1 MLHWVQYIRGY
12 VTIKVWGYSTERL
25 LNLCGNHNI
34 LVWDIA
40 DHGDYNTMNISV
52 QGFFALKPLLKKT
65 GTKASVLKRYG
76 LPFFMSKMGRRKIFV
91 AGFVC
96 CMLFWILMSGY
107 IWNIRFEGNYVL
119 TDDVLLDYLEEKNV
133 RVAMKKDR
141 LQIEEL
147 EAALRED
154 YDVITWTSVQLKGTT
169 LLIYIKENE
178 MPDYD
183 QNSQPEK
190 AQGMDLVADRDGTIS
205 YIITRSGVPQVVLGD
220 TVQKGDVL
228 VSGAVPV
235 YNEDATVRKYQYV
248 ESDADIKLRYTESV
262 SVKKDILYEEKM
274 YSGRQK
280 VMFMLGIN
288 DREINLRLGKI
299 PYEEYDISGEKKQ
312 VKLLDHLYLPLF
324 YGKKT
329 VQEYEIIRQKHTE
342 EEMNQMMQDEW
353 QKIMT
358 TLDEKGV
365 QITKKNVTI
374 KKNDKNWVLNA
385 RMQMEESAVRLV
397 PTGTEPAAV
406 KEGDSEAG
414 SQHSGSAGGEQQEN
428 PPDEEN
434 AAQEDVA
441 D

>member
-34 LVWDIA
+34 LVWDIEN
-40 DHGDYNTMNISV
+40 HGDYDTMNISV

-91 AGFVC
+91 AGFLC
-96 CMLFWILMSGY
+96 CMLFWMLTSGY
-107 IWNIRFEGNYVL
+107 IWNIRIEGNYVL
-119 TDDVLLDYLEEKNV
+119 TDDVLLDYLEEQNV
-133 RVAMKKDR
+133 RVAMRKER

-147 EAALRED
+147 EKALRED

-178 MPDYD
+178 MPNYD
-183 QNSQPEK
+183 QSSQLEK
-190 AQGMDLVADRDGTIS
+190 SESTDLIATKAGTVS
-205 YIITRSGVPQVVLGD
+205 YIITRSGVPKVALGD
-220 TVQKGDVL
+220 VVEKGDVL

-235 YNEDATVRKYQYV
+235 YNEDTTVRKYQYV
-248 ESDADIKLRYTESV
+248 QSDADIMLRYTESV
-262 SVKKDILYEEKM
+262 SVKRDILYEEKM

-280 VMFMLGIN
+280 TMFMLGVK
-288 DREINLRLGKI
+288 DRELNLKLGKI
-299 PYEEYDISGEKKQ
+299 PYEEYDVSGEKKQ

-329 VQEYEIIRQKHTE
+329 VQEYEMIRQKHTE
-342 EEMNQMMQDEW
+342 EEMNAMMQEEW
-353 QKIMT
+353 YKIIS

-374 KKNDKNWVLNA
+374 KKNDENWVLNA
-385 RMQMEESAVRLV
+385 HMQLEE
-397 PTGTEPAAV
+397 AAV
-406 KEGDSEAG
+406 KAVPTSTEPVAE
-414 SQHSGSAGGEQQEN
+414 EEMQEN
-428 PPDEEN
+428 ESS
-434 AAQEDVA
+434 AQEGTEETA
-441 D
+441 E